1 MLDEIK
7 IKIWGTQPV
16 AKVTDQQLDRLIER
30 DFSQY
35 IDNVKI
41 KLEAVKSDSQSGRN
55 RISAAIIK
63 LSDKDIKSLD
73 HYISIANCDCR
84 DVLSQAEYPRC
95 SKLGFGD
102 FDKNEMK
109 SIYLD
114 DWREYSKWLND

>member
-1 MLDEIK
+1 MFKELK
-7 IKIWGTQPV
+7 IKFLGTQPV
-16 AKVTDQQLDRLIER
+16 AKVTHKQLGRLIER
-30 DFSQY
+30 EFPQHVDE
-35 IDNVKI
+35 VTT
-41 KLEAVKSDSQSGRN
+41 KLDKVVSDSPSGKN

-63 LSDKDIKSLD
+63 LSNKDIKSLD
-73 HYISIANCDCR
+73 HYIDIANSDCR

-114 DWREYSKWLND
+114 DWTEYSKWLND